1 MEIKLAETMAQ
12 VFMHMVVLESQVP
25 GVTIVARFHRRGT
38 LINVIQSVNASGF
51 T

>member
-12 VFMHMVVLESQVP
+12 VFMRMVVLVSQVP
-25 GVTIVARFHRRGT
+25 GVKIVARSHQRCT
-38 LINVIQSVNASGF
+38 LINVIRSVNASGF